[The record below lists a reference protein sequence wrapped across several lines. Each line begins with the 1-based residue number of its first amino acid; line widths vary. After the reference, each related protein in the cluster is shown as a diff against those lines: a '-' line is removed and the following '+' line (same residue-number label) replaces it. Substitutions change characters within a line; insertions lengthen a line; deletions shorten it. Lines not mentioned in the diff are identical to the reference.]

1 MATQKSSKVNPE
13 LEKLLAE
20 LLKEAKSKGTLEKP
34 AMSLTDKMKIIDRVI
49 KVEAIKAKMSEDSYG
64 SGFSDE

>member
-1 MATQKSSKVNPE
+1 MATKSSSKVNPE

-20 LLKEAKSKGTLEKP
+20 LLKEAKAKGSPEKP

-49 KVEAIKAKMSEDSYG
+49 KVEAIKAKMAEESYG
-64 SGFSDE
+64 SGFQEE